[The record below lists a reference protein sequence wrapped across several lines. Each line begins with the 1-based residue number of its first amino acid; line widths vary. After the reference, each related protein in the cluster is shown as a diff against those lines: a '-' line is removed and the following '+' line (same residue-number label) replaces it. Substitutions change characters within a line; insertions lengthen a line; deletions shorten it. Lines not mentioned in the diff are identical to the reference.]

1 MAVATVA
8 RAVVVKAAVASADKL
23 LTKALKFERDGCLAV
38 LLFFCTFAGQ
48 DNKRNKNMKFKVL
61 FVMAAVAV
69 LASCS
74 SKKVTTLKCNFP
86 SPESAPASVQI
97 LVGTQ
102 LDTMVA
108 VVDGKLETKIP
119 ADKRLLSYVV
129 SEKQPLQFVS
139 DGSTITV
146 DFTNKSVVSSDKNG
160 VNKRLKDYLDWQDEF
175 MREFQSKNAGLPEE
189 EKEAYME
196 ETLQEYNAHLKEV
209 IKQNPDNV
217 LALMCISSLELDDD
231 EALLE
236 ILQSLSPEMKEIP
249 SIGGTIKV
257 LEGQLSS
264 AEGRPFLDFS
274 AVQDPED
281 PENSTVKLSDYVGK
295 GKYIL
300 VDFWASWCGPCRE
313 EMPYIKE
320 VYEKYHGDNF
330 DIVGV
335 AINDR
340 PDDSKAAVEVLE
352 IPWNQILNAQQVPAD
367 LYGIQY
373 IPHVILFGPDGTI
386 LKRNLH
392 KESIGEAVAE
402 ALGE

>member
-1 MAVATVA
+1 M
-8 RAVVVKAAVASADKL
+8 
-23 LTKALKFERDGCLAV
+23 
-38 LLFFCTFAGQ
+38 
-48 DNKRNKNMKFKVL
+48 
-61 FVMAAVAV
+61 
-69 LASCS
+69 
-74 SKKVTTLKCNFP
+74 
-86 SPESAPASVQI
+86 
-97 LVGTQ
+97 
-102 LDTMVA
+102 
-108 VVDGKLETKIP
+108 
-119 ADKRLLSYVV
+119 
-129 SEKQPLQFVS
+129 
-139 DGSTITV
+139 
-146 DFTNKSVVSSDKNG
+146 
-160 VNKRLKDYLDWQDEF
+160 
-175 MREFQSKNAGLPEE
+175 
-189 EKEAYME
+189 
-196 ETLQEYNAHLKEV
+196 
-209 IKQNPDNV
+209 
-217 LALMCISSLELDDD
+217 
-231 EALLE
+231 
-236 ILQSLSPEMKEIP
+236 
-249 SIGGTIKV
+249 
-257 LEGQLSS
+257 
-264 AEGRPFLDFS
+264 
-274 AVQDPED
+274 QDPED

-320 VYEKYHGDNF
+320 VYEKYHGENF